1 MVSVAAGVL
10 FMAKKRCRPWHFGK
24 LLEIDNGQV
33 FPYLRKRT
41 RRERDLEKK
50 AEASS
55 LQVC

>member
-1 MVSVAAGVL
+1 MVSVAAGVV

-41 RRERDLEKK
+41 RRERDLKK
-50 AEASS
+50 AEASL